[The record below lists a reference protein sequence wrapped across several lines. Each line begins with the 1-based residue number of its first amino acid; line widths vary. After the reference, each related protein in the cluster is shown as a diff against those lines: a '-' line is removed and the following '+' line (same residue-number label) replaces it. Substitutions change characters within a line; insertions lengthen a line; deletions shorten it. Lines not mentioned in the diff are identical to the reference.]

1 MKTKEKQTLNEKK
14 RVIEVKKQEVA
25 PDRLKVLWSEAVA
38 ELKSQ
43 KFVGE
48 EEMVQ
53 AVVELV
59 ASKASG
65 GEEMRNFLATVL
77 STDPRAME
85 VLRRELL

>member
-1 MKTKEKQTLNEKK
+1 MKTKEKQTANEKK

-25 PDRLKVLWSEAVA
+25 PDKLKALWSEAVT

-48 EEMVQ
+48 AEMVQ

-59 ASKASG
+59 TNKASG
-65 GEEMRNFLATVL
+65 GEEMRNFLTTTL
-77 STDPRAME
+77 TTDPKAME